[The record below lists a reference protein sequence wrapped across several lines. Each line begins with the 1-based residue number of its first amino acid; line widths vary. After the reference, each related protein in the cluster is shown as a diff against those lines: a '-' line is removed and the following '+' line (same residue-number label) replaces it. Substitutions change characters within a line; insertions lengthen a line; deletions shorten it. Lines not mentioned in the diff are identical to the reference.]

1 MQADLREGTA
11 PIGPG
16 TVVGKYRLTGH
27 LGNGA
32 MGVVFSAVHEAL
44 GREVAIKFLR
54 REFTVSA
61 ELVMRFQRE
70 AELVSRIGHPNIVAV
85 YDAGTTEDGSLY
97 YVMERLQGEALAERL
112 ARAPLQ
118 DAEIGEVFG
127 ALASAV
133 KAAHA
138 IGVVH
143 RDFSPKKPAG
153 NTDGKTDEW
162 SRRGNP
168 GGTALRDWR
177 ARTVRGPASDGQR
190 DEATG
195 LVDAR
200 RGLAGPRPADG
211 LDHRRTDSAPGS
223 RAP

>member
-1 MQADLREGTA
+1 MPVIALANPLAARHVSRWCPTAHRYPLQLSLMQSELREGTP

-16 TVVGKYRLTGH
+16 TVVGKYRITGR

-85 YDAGTTEDGSLY
+85 YDAGAYEDGSLY
-97 YVMERLQGEALAERL
+97 YVMERLQGEALTERL
-112 ARAPLQ
+112 SRSILL
-118 DAEIGEVFG
+118 DAELGEVFT
-127 ALASAV
+127 ALVSAV

-143 RDFSPKKPAG
+143 RDLKPG
-153 NTDGKTDEW
+153 NV
-162 SRRGNP
+162 P
-168 GGTALRDWR
+168 I
-177 ARTVRGPASDGQR
+177 ARET
-190 DEATG
+190 
-195 LVDAR
+195 
-200 RGLAGPRPADG
+200 
-211 LDHRRTDSAPGS
+211 
-223 RAP
+223 

>member
-1 MQADLREGTA
+1 MQPDLREGTTS
-11 PIGPG
+11 IEPG
-16 TVVGKYRLTGH
+16 ALVGKYRLTGH

-85 YDAGTTEDGSLY
+85 YDAGTTPDGSLY

-143 RDFSPKKPAG
+143 RDLKPG
-153 NTDGKTDEW
+153 EV
-162 SRRGNP
+162 RIE
-168 GGTALRDWR
+168 
-177 ARTVRGPASDGQR
+177 ARCGANDPQGP
-190 DEATG
+190 
-195 LVDAR
+195 L
-200 RGLAGPRPADG
+200 RPAVPG
-211 LDHRRTDSAPGS
+211 KRQAAPQPL
-223 RAP
+223 AVQFWLA

>member
-1 MQADLREGTA
+1 MAALPCQAADHRASPRPPTERRYHLILEEMQSEPREGTA

-44 GREVAIKFLR
+44 GRQVAIKFLR

-118 DAEIGEVFG
+118 DAEIGEVFS

-143 RDFSPKKPAG
+143 RDLSG
-153 NTDGKTDEW
+153 SN
-162 SRRGNP
+162 
-168 GGTALRDWR
+168 
-177 ARTVRGPASDGQR
+177 
-190 DEATG
+190 
-195 LVDAR
+195 
-200 RGLAGPRPADG
+200 LA
-211 LDHRRTDSAPGS
+211 
-223 RAP
+223 